1 MNTKTNFAFFI
12 AFIALI
18 FSENLQAQFTV
29 KRLNDP
35 SIVAQQKR
43 MVFEG
48 WGDWR
53 PYPKYLLGI
62 QTNLA
67 YATVWGMWAP
77 SRNRDYKD
85 GPDIRPLKPT
95 GLETQRF
102 GEVEMQRKET
112 ERIKME
118 TDTIR
123 KRSVQDFAHWTSAT
137 VSADPLWLLY
147 YNRMLKPLRE
157 FPENPQN
164 YLEWGFQKPEVY
176 QTLLSTG
183 GISLLKEK
191 LDLLKDKYNIS
202 RTVDMPR
209 GKRFLMYHETLI
221 GWRKFSSEIRSH
233 DLKGGL
239 YMDYHKI
246 LQDIKNTTNLFGT
259 KNFKTD
265 KEIAQEVM
273 NHYKHQF

>member
-12 AFIALI
+12 AFIPLI

-118 TDTIR
+118 TDTIH

-191 LDLLKDKYNIS
+191 LDLLKDRYNIS